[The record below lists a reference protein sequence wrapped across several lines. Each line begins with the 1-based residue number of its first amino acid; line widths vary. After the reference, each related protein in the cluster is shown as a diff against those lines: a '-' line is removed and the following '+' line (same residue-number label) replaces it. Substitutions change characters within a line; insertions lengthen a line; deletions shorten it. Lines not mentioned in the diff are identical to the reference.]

1 MSSFIQEIKIAT
13 TTSLDVIM
21 KNGRAYRYIGI
32 DPELLLDLISDYAEI
47 VIEGGSVGRFYNE
60 NIKGLYETEE
70 LETTTKDNAPDL
82 KELLET
88 LQEGRALLVG
98 NKEEL
103 DELLKVIAEH
113 YNVKINYQG
122 LLKDYHKNV
131 GEGCIT
137 IRRGELLLVPVK
149 QVGYDNF
156 VAYASI
162 KRIATQIV
170 VVNEIDKADTY
181 LYDVTLSS
189 KEEETELSE
198 DDREPSEDN
207 TEPSTSVKET
217 EPSKSLDDKEMALQ
231 ALNLLE
237 KVIGEKGYADTDIL
251 IKTIRDYVAKQIKNQ
266 REFPSFFAPSQH
278 KKIIK
283 KHGKVLTKDKKE
295 CII

>member
-1 MSSFIQEIKIAT
+1 MSSFIQEIKLST

-32 DPELLLDLISDYAEI
+32 VPELLLDLISKYAEI

-60 NIKGLYETEE
+60 RIKGLYETEE
-70 LETTTKDNAPDL
+70 LETTTKENVPDL

-122 LLKDYHKNV
+122 LLKDYHSIV
-131 GEGCIT
+131 GDGCIT
-137 IRRGELLLVPVK
+137 IRRGELVFLPVA
-149 QVGYDNF
+149 QVGYDNV
-156 VAYASI
+156 VAYATLP
-162 KRIATQIV
+162 RITAQVIV
-170 VVNEIDKADTY
+170 ANEDSY
-181 LYDVTLSS
+181 FYDVTLSS
-189 KEEETELSE
+189 KEETELSE
-198 DDREPSEDN
+198 DDTEPSEDD

-251 IKTIRDYVAKQIKNQ
+251 IKTIRDYVENK
-266 REFPSFFAPSQH
+266 
-278 KKIIK
+278 
-283 KHGKVLTKDKKE
+283 
-295 CII
+295 

>member
-21 KNGRAYRYIGI
+21 KNGRAYRYISI
-32 DPELLLDLISDYAEI
+32 DPEVLLYLISEYAEI
-47 VIEGGSVGRFYNE
+47 VLEGGSVGRFYNE
-60 NIKGLYETEE
+60 YIKGAYETEE
-70 LETTTKDNAPDL
+70 LETTTKENVPDL
-82 KELLET
+82 KALLEN
-88 LQEGRALLVG
+88 LKEGRAILVG
-98 NKEEL
+98 NKQEL
-103 DELLKVIAEH
+103 DELLKIIAEH

-122 LLKDYHKNV
+122 LLKDYHSIV

-162 KRIATQIV
+162 QRIATQVV

-189 KEEETELSE
+189 KEEEQEQSEDDRELSESDNVTDEGKHQDDKTELSE
-198 DDREPSEDN
+198 DDREPSESENVTD
-207 TEPSTSVKET
+207 EGKDQ
-217 EPSKSLDDKEMALQ
+217 DDKRMVLQ

-251 IKTIRDYVAKQIKNQ
+251 IKTIREYVERQ
-266 REFPSFFAPSQH
+266 
-278 KKIIK
+278 
-283 KHGKVLTKDKKE
+283 
-295 CII
+295 

>member
-21 KNGRAYRYIGI
+21 KNGRAYRYVGI
-32 DPELLLDLISDYAEI
+32 NPELLLDLISEYAEI

-82 KELLET
+82 KALLEN
-88 LQEGRALLVG
+88 LKEGRAILVG
-98 NKEEL
+98 DKQEL
-103 DELLKVIAEH
+103 DELLKIIAEH

-149 QVGYDNF
+149 QVGYDNC

-170 VVNEIDKADTY
+170 VVNEIGKADTY

-198 DDREPSEDN
+198 DDR
-207 TEPSTSVKET
+207 EPSTSVKET

-266 REFPSFFAPSQH
+266 REFPSFFAPLQH

-283 KHGKVLTKDKKE
+283 KHEKVLTEIKKE

>member
-113 YNVKINYQG
+113 YNVTINYQG
-122 LLKDYHKNV
+122 LLKDYHSIA

-137 IRRGELLLVPVK
+137 IRRGELHLVPVM
-149 QVGYDNF
+149 QVGYDNC

-181 LYDVTLSS
+181 LYDVTLSC

-207 TEPSTSVKET
+207 TEPSTSAKDT

-251 IKTIRDYVAKQIKNQ
+251 IKTIRDYVEK
-266 REFPSFFAPSQH
+266 
-278 KKIIK
+278 
-283 KHGKVLTKDKKE
+283 
-295 CII
+295 

>member
-1 MSSFIQEIKIAT
+1 MSSFIQEIRLST

-47 VIEGGSVGRFYNE
+47 VLEGGSVGRFYNE
-60 NIKGLYETEE
+60 YIKGLYETEE
-70 LETTTKDNAPDL
+70 LETTTKDNVPDL
-82 KELLET
+82 KELLEN
-88 LQEGRALLVG
+88 LKEGRAILVG
-98 NKEEL
+98 NKQEL

-122 LLKDYHKNV
+122 LLKDYHSIV

-162 KRIATQIV
+162 QRIATQVV

-189 KEEETELSE
+189 KEEEQEQFE
-198 DDREPSEDN
+198 DADEPSESENVTD
-207 TEPSTSVKET
+207 EGKDQ
-217 EPSKSLDDKEMALQ
+217 DDKTMALQ

-237 KVIGEKGYADTDIL
+237 RVIVEKGYADTDIL
-251 IKTIRDYVAKQIKNQ
+251 IKTIRDYVEK
-266 REFPSFFAPSQH
+266 
-278 KKIIK
+278 
-283 KHGKVLTKDKKE
+283 
-295 CII
+295 

>member
-47 VIEGGSVGRFYNE
+47 VLEGGSVGRFYNE
-60 NIKGLYETEE
+60 HIKGLYETEE
-70 LETTTKDNAPDL
+70 LETTTKDNVPDL
-82 KELLET
+82 KELLEN
-88 LQEGRALLVG
+88 LKEGRAILVG
-98 NKEEL
+98 NKQEL

-122 LLKDYHKNV
+122 LLKDYHSIV
-131 GEGCIT
+131 GDGCIT

-162 KRIATQIV
+162 QRIATQVV

-198 DDREPSEDN
+198 DDREPSESENVTD
-207 TEPSTSVKET
+207 EGKHQ
-217 EPSKSLDDKEMALQ
+217 DDKTMALQ
-231 ALNLLE
+231 ALNLLQ

-251 IKTIRDYVAKQIKNQ
+251 IKTIRDYIEKQT
-266 REFPSFFAPSQH
+266 
-278 KKIIK
+278 KIR
-283 KHGKVLTKDKKE
+283 G
-295 CII
+295 

>member
-47 VIEGGSVGRFYNE
+47 VLEGGSVGRFYNE

-70 LETTTKDNAPDL
+70 LETTTKDNVPDL
-82 KELLET
+82 KELLEN
-88 LQEGRALLVG
+88 LKEGRAILVG
-98 NKEEL
+98 NKQEL
-103 DELLKVIAEH
+103 DELLKIIAEH

-122 LLKDYHKNV
+122 LLKDYHSIV
-131 GEGCIT
+131 GKGCIT
-137 IRRGELLLVPVK
+137 IRHGELLLVPVK

-162 KRIATQIV
+162 QRIATQVV

-198 DDREPSEDN
+198 DDREPS
-207 TEPSTSVKET
+207 TSDKDT

-251 IKTIRDYVAKQIKNQ
+251 IKTIRDYI
-266 REFPSFFAPSQH
+266 
-278 KKIIK
+278 
-283 KHGKVLTKDKKE
+283 GK
-295 CII
+295 

>member
-1 MSSFIQEIKIAT
+1 MIIKLFLSFPIPLKDYQLDRYKQMSSFIQEIKIAT
-13 TTSLDVIM
+13 TTSIDVIM

-32 DPELLLDLISDYAEI
+32 DPELLLDLISEYASI

-60 NIKGLYETEE
+60 HIKGLYETEE

-88 LQEGRALLVG
+88 LQEGRAILVG
-98 NKEEL
+98 NKQEL
-103 DELLKVIAEH
+103 DELLKIIVEH

-122 LLKDYHKNV
+122 LLKDYHKNA
-131 GEGCIT
+131 GEGCVVIK
-137 IRRGELLLVPVK
+137 RGELLLVPVK

-162 KRIATQIV
+162 ERIATQV
-170 VVNEIDKADTY
+170 VIVNEIDKADTY

-198 DDREPSEDN
+198 DDREPSESDN
-207 TEPSTSVKET
+207 ET
-217 EPSKSLDDKEMALQ
+217 DEGKDLDDKAMALQ
-231 ALNLLE
+231 ALNLLQ

-251 IKTIRDYVAKQIKNQ
+251 IKTIREYIEK
-266 REFPSFFAPSQH
+266 
-278 KKIIK
+278 
-283 KHGKVLTKDKKE
+283 
-295 CII
+295 

>member
-32 DPELLLDLISDYAEI
+32 DPEFLLDLISEYAEI

-60 NIKGLYETEE
+60 NIKGVYETEE

-113 YNVKINYQG
+113 YNVTINYQG
-122 LLKDYHKNV
+122 LLKDYHSIV
-131 GEGCIT
+131 GDGCIT
-137 IRRGELLLVPVK
+137 IRRGELVFLPVA
-149 QVGYDNF
+149 QVGYDNV
-156 VAYASI
+156 VAYATLP
-162 KRIATQIV
+162 RITAQVIV
-170 VVNEIDKADTY
+170 ANEDSY
-181 LYDVTLSS
+181 FYDVTLSS
-189 KEEETELSE
+189 KEETELSE
-198 DDREPSEDN
+198 DD

-251 IKTIRDYVAKQIKNQ
+251 IKTIRDYVAK
-266 REFPSFFAPSQH
+266 
-278 KKIIK
+278 
-283 KHGKVLTKDKKE
+283 
-295 CII
+295 

>member
-32 DPELLLDLISDYAEI
+32 DPEVLLYLISEYAEI
-47 VIEGGSVGRFYNE
+47 VLEGGSVGRFYNE
-60 NIKGLYETEE
+60 NIKVAYETEE
-70 LETTTKDNAPDL
+70 LETTTKDNVPDL
-82 KELLET
+82 KELLEN
-88 LQEGRALLVG
+88 LKEGRAILVG
-98 NKEEL
+98 NKQEL
-103 DELLKVIAEH
+103 DELLKIIAEY

-122 LLKDYHKNV
+122 LLKDYHSIV
-131 GEGCIT
+131 GDGCIT

-162 KRIATQIV
+162 QRIATQVV

-189 KEEETELSE
+189 KEEEQERFEDDTEPSESNNVTDEGKHQDDKIELSE
-198 DDREPSEDN
+198 DDTEPSEIEN
-207 TEPSTSVKET
+207 VKDEG
-217 EPSKSLDDKEMALQ
+217 KDQDDKRMVLQ

-237 KVIGEKGYADTDIL
+237 RVIGEKGYADTDIL
-251 IKTIRDYVAKQIKNQ
+251 IKTIREYVEKQ
-266 REFPSFFAPSQH
+266 
-278 KKIIK
+278 
-283 KHGKVLTKDKKE
+283 
-295 CII
+295 

>member
-32 DPELLLDLISDYAEI
+32 DPEVLLYLISEYAEI
-47 VIEGGSVGRFYNE
+47 VLEGGSVGLFYNE
-60 NIKGLYETEE
+60 NIKGAYETEE
-70 LETTTKDNAPDL
+70 LETTTKDNVPDL
-82 KELLET
+82 KELLEN
-88 LQEGRALLVG
+88 LKEGRAILVG
-98 NKEEL
+98 NKQEL
-103 DELLKVIAEH
+103 DELLKIIAEH

-122 LLKDYHKNV
+122 LLKDYHSIV

-162 KRIATQIV
+162 QRIATQVV

-189 KEEETELSE
+189 KEEEQERFEDDTEPSESNNVTDEGKHQDDKIELSE
-198 DDREPSEDN
+198 DDTEPSEIEN
-207 TEPSTSVKET
+207 VKDEG
-217 EPSKSLDDKEMALQ
+217 KDQDDKRMVLQ

-237 KVIGEKGYADTDIL
+237 RVIGEKGYADTDIL
-251 IKTIRDYVAKQIKNQ
+251 IKTIREYVEKQ
-266 REFPSFFAPSQH
+266 
-278 KKIIK
+278 
-283 KHGKVLTKDKKE
+283 
-295 CII
+295 

>member
-21 KNGRAYRYIGI
+21 KSGRAYRYIGI
-32 DPELLLDLISDYAEI
+32 DPEFLLDLISEYAEI

-82 KELLET
+82 KALLEN
-88 LQEGRALLVG
+88 LKEGRAILVG

-122 LLKDYHKNV
+122 LLKDYHSIV
-131 GEGCIT
+131 GDGCIT

-162 KRIATQIV
+162 QRIATQVV

-189 KEEETELSE
+189 KEEEQEQFE
-198 DDREPSEDN
+198 DADEPSESENVTD
-207 TEPSTSVKET
+207 EGKDQ
-217 EPSKSLDDKEMALQ
+217 DDKTMALQ

-251 IKTIRDYVAKQIKNQ
+251 IKTIRDYVEK
-266 REFPSFFAPSQH
+266 
-278 KKIIK
+278 
-283 KHGKVLTKDKKE
+283 
-295 CII
+295 

>member
-1 MSSFIQEIKIAT
+1 MSSFIQEIKLST

-32 DPELLLDLISDYAEI
+32 DPEVLLDLISDYAEI
-47 VIEGGSVGRFYNE
+47 ILEGGSVGRFYNE
-60 NIKGLYETEE
+60 HIKGLYETEE
-70 LETTTKDNAPDL
+70 LETMTKDNVPDL
-82 KELLET
+82 KAILEN
-88 LQEGRALLVG
+88 LKEGRSILVG

-122 LLKDYHKNV
+122 LLKDYHSIV
-131 GEGCIT
+131 GEGCVT
-137 IRRGELLLVPVK
+137 IRRGELHLVPVM
-149 QVGYDNF
+149 QVGYDNC

-162 KRIATQIV
+162 KRIETQIV

-198 DDREPSEDN
+198 DDREPS
-207 TEPSTSVKET
+207 TSDKDT

-251 IKTIRDYVAKQIKNQ
+251 IKTIRDYVAK
-266 REFPSFFAPSQH
+266 
-278 KKIIK
+278 
-283 KHGKVLTKDKKE
+283 
-295 CII
+295 

>member
-47 VIEGGSVGRFYNE
+47 VLEGGSVGRFYNE
-60 NIKGLYETEE
+60 HIKGLYETEE
-70 LETTTKDNAPDL
+70 LETTTKNNVPDL
-82 KELLET
+82 KELLEN
-88 LQEGRALLVG
+88 LKEGRAILVG
-98 NKEEL
+98 NKQEL
-103 DELLKVIAEH
+103 DELLKIIAEH

-162 KRIATQIV
+162 KRIATQVV
-170 VVNEIDKADTY
+170 VVNEIDNADTY

-207 TEPSTSVKET
+207 TEPSTSVKDT

-251 IKTIRDYVAKQIKNQ
+251 IKTIRDYVEKQIKNQ
-266 REFPSFFAPSQH
+266 REFPSFFAPLQH

-283 KHGKVLTKDKKE
+283 KHEKVLTEIKKE

>member
-21 KNGRAYRYIGI
+21 KSGRAYRYIGI

-60 NIKGLYETEE
+60 NIKGVYETEE

-122 LLKDYHKNV
+122 LLKDYHSIT

-137 IRRGELLLVPVK
+137 IRRGELVFLPVV
-149 QVGYDNF
+149 QVGYDNV
-156 VAYASI
+156 VAYSTLT
-162 KRIATQIV
+162 RITTQVIV
-170 VVNEIDKADTY
+170 ADEDSY
-181 LYDVTLSS
+181 FYDVTLSS

-251 IKTIRDYVAKQIKNQ
+251 IKTIRDYVAK
-266 REFPSFFAPSQH
+266 
-278 KKIIK
+278 
-283 KHGKVLTKDKKE
+283 
-295 CII
+295 

>member
-1 MSSFIQEIKIAT
+1 MIIKLFLSFPIPLKDYQLDRYKQMSSFIQEIKIAT
-13 TTSLDVIM
+13 TTSIDVIM

-32 DPELLLDLISDYAEI
+32 DPELLLDLISEYASI

-60 NIKGLYETEE
+60 HIKGLYETEE

-88 LQEGRALLVG
+88 LQEGRAILVG
-98 NKEEL
+98 NKQEL
-103 DELLKVIAEH
+103 DELLKIIVEH

-122 LLKDYHKNV
+122 LLKDYHKNA
-131 GEGCIT
+131 GEGCVVIK
-137 IRRGELLLVPVK
+137 RGELLLVPVK

-162 KRIATQIV
+162 ERIATQV
-170 VVNEIDKADTY
+170 VIVNEIDKADTY

-198 DDREPSEDN
+198 DDREPSESDN
-207 TEPSTSVKET
+207 ET
-217 EPSKSLDDKEMALQ
+217 DEGKDLDDKAMALQ
-231 ALNLLE
+231 ALNLLQ

-251 IKTIRDYVAKQIKNQ
+251 IKTIRDYIEK
-266 REFPSFFAPSQH
+266 
-278 KKIIK
+278 
-283 KHGKVLTKDKKE
+283 
-295 CII
+295 

>member
-47 VIEGGSVGRFYNE
+47 VLEGGSVGRFYNE
-60 NIKGLYETEE
+60 HIKGLYETEE
-70 LETTTKDNAPDL
+70 LETTTKDNVPDL
-82 KELLET
+82 KELLEN
-88 LQEGRALLVG
+88 LKEGRAILVG
-98 NKEEL
+98 NKQEL
-103 DELLKVIAEH
+103 DELLKIIAEH

-122 LLKDYHKNV
+122 LLKDYHSIV
-131 GEGCIT
+131 GDGCIT

-189 KEEETELSE
+189 KEEETEQFE
-198 DDREPSEDN
+198 DADEPFESD
-207 TEPSTSVKET
+207 KDT

-251 IKTIRDYVAKQIKNQ
+251 IKTIRDYVENK
-266 REFPSFFAPSQH
+266 
-278 KKIIK
+278 
-283 KHGKVLTKDKKE
+283 
-295 CII
+295 

>member
-32 DPELLLDLISDYAEI
+32 DPEVLLYLISEYAEI
-47 VIEGGSVGRFYNE
+47 VLEGGSVGRFYNE
-60 NIKGLYETEE
+60 YIKGAYETEE
-70 LETTTKDNAPDL
+70 LETTTKDNVPDL
-82 KELLET
+82 KAILEN
-88 LQEGRALLVG
+88 LKEGRSILVG

-122 LLKDYHKNV
+122 LLKDYHSIV

-162 KRIATQIV
+162 QRIATQVV

-189 KEEETELSE
+189 KEEEQEQSE
-198 DDREPSEDN
+198 DDREPSESDN
-207 TEPSTSVKET
+207 VTDEGKYQ
-217 EPSKSLDDKEMALQ
+217 DDKTMVLQ
-231 ALNLLE
+231 ALNLLEKVIGE

-251 IKTIRDYVAKQIKNQ
+251 IKTIRDYIEK
-266 REFPSFFAPSQH
+266 
-278 KKIIK
+278 
-283 KHGKVLTKDKKE
+283 
-295 CII
+295 

>member
-122 LLKDYHKNV
+122 LLKDYHSIT

-137 IRRGELLLVPVK
+137 IRQGQLVILPVVE
-149 QVGYDNF
+149 VGYVNV
-156 VAYASI
+156 VAYATI
-162 KRIATQIV
+162 PRITTPIIV
-170 VVNEIDKADTY
+170 ADKDSY
-181 LYDVTLSS
+181 FYDVTLSS

-198 DDREPSEDN
+198 DD
-207 TEPSTSVKET
+207 TEPSTSAKET

-251 IKTIRDYVAKQIKNQ
+251 IKTIRDYVEK
-266 REFPSFFAPSQH
+266 
-278 KKIIK
+278 
-283 KHGKVLTKDKKE
+283 
-295 CII
+295 

>member
-32 DPELLLDLISDYAEI
+32 DPEVLLYLISEYAEI
-47 VIEGGSVGRFYNE
+47 VLEGGSVGRFYNE
-60 NIKGLYETEE
+60 NIKGAYETEE
-70 LETTTKDNAPDL
+70 LETTTKDNVPDL
-82 KELLET
+82 KELLEN
-88 LQEGRALLVG
+88 LKEGRAILVG
-98 NKEEL
+98 NKQEL
-103 DELLKVIAEH
+103 DELLKIIAEH

-122 LLKDYHKNV
+122 LLKDYHSIV
-131 GEGCIT
+131 GDGCIT

-162 KRIATQIV
+162 QRIATQVV

-189 KEEETELSE
+189 KEEEQERFEDDTEPSESNNVTDEGKHQDDKIELSE
-198 DDREPSEDN
+198 DDTEPSEIEN
-207 TEPSTSVKET
+207 VKDEG
-217 EPSKSLDDKEMALQ
+217 KDQDDKRMVLQ

-237 KVIGEKGYADTDIL
+237 RVIGEKGYADTDIL
-251 IKTIRDYVAKQIKNQ
+251 IKTIREYVEKQ
-266 REFPSFFAPSQH
+266 
-278 KKIIK
+278 
-283 KHGKVLTKDKKE
+283 
-295 CII
+295 

>member
-32 DPELLLDLISDYAEI
+32 DPEFLLDLISEYAEI

-122 LLKDYHKNV
+122 LLKDYHSIT

-149 QVGYDNF
+149 QVGYDNC

-198 DDREPSEDN
+198 GDREPSEDN

-251 IKTIRDYVAKQIKNQ
+251 IKTIRDYVAK
-266 REFPSFFAPSQH
+266 
-278 KKIIK
+278 
-283 KHGKVLTKDKKE
+283 
-295 CII
+295 

>member
-47 VIEGGSVGRFYNE
+47 VLEGGSVGRFYNE
-60 NIKGLYETEE
+60 HIKGLYETEE
-70 LETTTKDNAPDL
+70 LETTTKDNVPDL
-82 KELLET
+82 KALLEN
-88 LQEGRALLVG
+88 LKEGRAILVG
-98 NKEEL
+98 NKQEL

-113 YNVKINYQG
+113 YNVTINYQG
-122 LLKDYHKNV
+122 LLKDYHSIT

-137 IRRGELLLVPVK
+137 IRQGQLVILPVVE
-149 QVGYDNF
+149 VGYVNV
-156 VAYASI
+156 VAYATI
-162 KRIATQIV
+162 PRITTPIIV
-170 VVNEIDKADTY
+170 ADKDSY
-181 LYDVTLSS
+181 FYDVTLSS

-198 DDREPSEDN
+198 DDREPSEDD

-251 IKTIRDYVAKQIKNQ
+251 IKTIRDYVENK
-266 REFPSFFAPSQH
+266 
-278 KKIIK
+278 
-283 KHGKVLTKDKKE
+283 
-295 CII
+295 

>member
-1 MSSFIQEIKIAT
+1 MSSFIQEIKLAT

-32 DPELLLDLISDYAEI
+32 EPDVLLYLISEYAEI
-47 VIEGGSVGRFYNE
+47 ILEGGSVGRFYNE
-60 NIKGLYETEE
+60 HIKGAYETEE
-70 LETTTKDNAPDL
+70 LETTTKDNALDFEVVL
-82 KELLET
+82 SNLR
-88 LQEGRALLVG
+88 EGRSILVG

-122 LLKDYHKNV
+122 LLKDYHSIT

-149 QVGYDNF
+149 QVGYDNC

-198 DDREPSEDN
+198 DD
-207 TEPSTSVKET
+207 T

-251 IKTIRDYVAKQIKNQ
+251 IKTIRDYVAK
-266 REFPSFFAPSQH
+266 
-278 KKIIK
+278 
-283 KHGKVLTKDKKE
+283 
-295 CII
+295 

>member
-32 DPELLLDLISDYAEI
+32 DPEFLLDLISEYAEI

-122 LLKDYHKNV
+122 LLKDYHSIT

-149 QVGYDNF
+149 QVGYDNC

-198 DDREPSEDN
+198 DD
-207 TEPSTSVKET
+207 TEPSTSAKDT

-266 REFPSFFAPSQH
+266 REFPSFFAPLQH

-283 KHGKVLTKDKKE
+283 KHEKY
-295 CII
+295 